1 MTKKQEHL
9 LQLFRELDKI
19 CKENNLRYVMA
30 GGTAIGVLRNEGF
43 IPWDDDV
50 DVYMPKADWDKLVE
64 ISKSVLPDHRA
75 LLCVDV
81 DRSYTNTFPRY
92 GSTDSCALHKHQII
106 GKDSAGE
113 IIDVLTLDPI
123 PADDKEYEKY
133 RTHMM
138 IYSELVNMVVV
149 FGARWEIPVTQY
161 LGWYLLYKILGRD
174 RTLKKLEKIMFSY
187 KEEDCPR
194 YAMRW
199 GGCPFLFD
207 KDMMFPV
214 KYMNFEGIQAM
225 VPHRMSDYLI
235 WHYGDEWSYIPPHGE
250 RESHDAVTVDG
261 INYKEL
267 REDYLPGIRKEKLR
281 WDSVTRKIYA
291 LAGAK
296 RTHRIQRKRRML
308 QAKSVE
314 MDLQSR
320 IEQSSRSLKA
330 LMEERDIP
338 ALNEMFGRYFQIQ
351 LSTEFVGR
359 EDFGGIHDF
368 YHPIL
373 IQLSEEA
380 FYAAMFTLLYTERVG
395 KAYRMLVVKENAGT
409 LGNDAAR
416 LKKDI
421 ELFRKAVS
429 EYEFRHFQE
438 AEDMIDQ
445 LLERYPEVP
454 GFMKFKSRF
463 LMERAR
469 NGIGMVEAELYIDEA
484 LRLFPEDGY
493 FLKYRGELLWLRGKC
508 ADALEVFADARVKT
522 NNGITQLEL
531 DKFLTPYS
539 KETVRTCQMLL
550 NSGQKEDA
558 MQLIELWSRLLPES
572 DLIQEYYYLARV
584 CVARTWQ
591 EMEKV
596 LDEIAKNMEEI
607 EKNGDH
613 PEKKE
618 IYRRAMTRA
627 WERLGYAGELAKIR
641 TDTFY
646 IKESDDLEWLAEKAK
661 DCQIRRD
668 KRAQVYKVVGDIR
681 RKQGQTRLAFESYRE
696 AVRSHGTGYVKTEL
710 SRIIFSDL
718 YEGAKKA
725 ASYAKATDASEY
737 LDLWLGKYGSIEEL
751 QELVKGCL

>member
-1 MTKKQEHL
+1 M
-9 LQLFRELDKI
+9 
-19 CKENNLRYVMA
+19 
-30 GGTAIGVLRNEGF
+30 
-43 IPWDDDV
+43 
-50 DVYMPKADWDKLVE
+50 
-64 ISKSVLPDHRA
+64 
-75 LLCVDV
+75 
-81 DRSYTNTFPRY
+81 
-92 GSTDSCALHKHQII
+92 
-106 GKDSAGE
+106 
-113 IIDVLTLDPI
+113 
-123 PADDKEYEKY
+123 
-133 RTHMM
+133 
-138 IYSELVNMVVV
+138 
-149 FGARWEIPVTQY
+149 
-161 LGWYLLYKILGRD
+161 
-174 RTLKKLEKIMFSY
+174 
-187 KEEDCPR
+187 
-194 YAMRW
+194 
-199 GGCPFLFD
+199 
-207 KDMMFPV
+207 
-214 KYMNFEGIQAM
+214 
-225 VPHRMSDYLI
+225 
-235 WHYGDEWSYIPPHGE
+235 
-250 RESHDAVTVDG
+250 
-261 INYKEL
+261 
-267 REDYLPGIRKEKLR
+267 PGIRKEKLR

-550 NSGQKEDA
+550 NSGQKEGA

-572 DLIQEYYYLARV
+572 DMIQEYYYLARV

-596 LDEIAKNMEEI
+596 LDEIAKNMEKI

-718 YEGAKKA
+718 YEGAQKA